1 VVQQGAGQPLV
12 QRSPLS
18 DEIRDSWTKTP
29 TIEALLARL
38 SETDV
43 QTAQSGTDV
52 DAETSRILATRAD
65 DLWVALRIRKGE
77 LGQTTGAR
85 GVKAAGKPLQRPI
98 KVFFFQGS
106 TDRRALVIAGVHGS
120 EKQGIEVERS
130 GSRSQ
135 DDATGAYHDRRAVVV
150 SRQCYPLRD
159 NGARRRD
166 AHQSQLPESVA
177 GT

>member
-18 DEIRDSWTKTP
+18 DEVRDSWTKTP

-43 QTAQSGTDV
+43 QTAQSDTDV
-52 DAETSRILATRAD
+52 DAEISRILATRAD

-77 LGQTTGAR
+77 LGQTTGAL
-85 GVKAAGKPLQRPI
+85 GVKAAGKPVQRPI

-120 EKQGIEVERS
+120 EKQGIEVER
-130 GSRSQ
+130 
-135 DDATGAYHDRRAVVV
+135 
-150 SRQCYPLRD
+150 QCYLSGTTARE
-159 NGARRRD
+159 GATPTNRNFPNPSQAPDLAPGRRNY
-166 AHQSQLPESVA
+166 SVF
-177 GT
+177 